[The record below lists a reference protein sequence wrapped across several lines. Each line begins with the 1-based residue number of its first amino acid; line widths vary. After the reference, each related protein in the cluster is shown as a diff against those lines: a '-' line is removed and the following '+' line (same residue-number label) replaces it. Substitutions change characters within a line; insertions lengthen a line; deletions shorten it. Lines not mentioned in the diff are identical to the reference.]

1 MPAVP
6 GSPFA
11 PGLLRHHH
19 RTTMSDTTNEAGLCI
34 LIADDN
40 VDAAESLGLLIE
52 LEGHTVHLARDGR
65 EALAMAQRLRPQVAI
80 LDIGMPG
87 MDGNTVAR
95 CIRDSLPDERMLMVA
110 VTGRGLA
117 QDRAHTRAAGF
128 DHHFTKPVALGEL
141 FGRLVSWRDELN
153 TASGE

>member
-1 MPAVP
+1 MMGHSLILKASSYA
-6 GSPFA
+6 GSPPNFA
-11 PGLLRHHH
+11 STSRKK
-19 RTTMSDTTNEAGLCI
+19 SA
-34 LIADDN
+34 
-40 VDAAESLGLLIE
+40 
-52 LEGHTVHLARDGR
+52 
-65 EALAMAQRLRPQVAI
+65 
-80 LDIGMPG
+80 
-87 MDGNTVAR
+87 AR

-153 TASGE
+153 ASARE

>member
-1 MPAVP
+1 
-6 GSPFA
+6 
-11 PGLLRHHH
+11 
-19 RTTMSDTTNEAGLCI
+19 MSDSTTAAGLCI

-95 CIRDSLPDERMLMVA
+95 CIRDSLPDDRMLILA
-110 VTGRGLA
+110 VTGRA
-117 QDRAHTRAAGF
+117 QPEDRERTRAAGF
-128 DHHFTKPVALGEL
+128 DHHFTKPVALGAL
-141 FGRLVSWRDELN
+141 LGQLVRWRDELN
-153 TASGE
+153 AAAPE